1 MIQNPK
7 AIKEIL
13 DKFNSK
19 KKKKKSAWQ
28 TDKNRPKEP

>member
-7 AIKEIL
+7 AMKEIL

-19 KKKKKSAWQ
+19 KRKKFCMA
-28 TDKNRPKEP
+28 N